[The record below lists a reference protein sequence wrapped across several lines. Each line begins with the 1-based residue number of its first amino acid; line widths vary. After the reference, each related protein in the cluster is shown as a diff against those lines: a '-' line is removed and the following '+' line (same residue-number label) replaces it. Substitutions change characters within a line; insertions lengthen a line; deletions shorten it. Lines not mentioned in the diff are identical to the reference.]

1 MIQRSVEGET
11 EADSG
16 RLALDSLKTVKGCD

>member
-16 RLALDSLKTVKGCD
+16 RLALDSLKMVKGCH